1 MFFSK
6 PYNIFKVK
14 NHLKNKERILMR
26 MSTTGHPLNINGCQ
40 ARISKT
46 DWGNTTTEWYS
57 FALSQGDREL
67 YEKLISKKYKC
78 NIAVVNSWFNQYDPY
93 SASSHPWHDHP
104 HSELT
109 NVYFVELEDKSLGTV
124 LKNPKTGKDINVRV
138 EEGQILT
145 FHASIMHKSPKNLT
159 NSRKTVISF
168 NTRFV

>member
-14 NHLKNKERILMR
+14 DHLKNKERILKR
-26 MSTTGHPLNINGCQ
+26 ISITGYPFNINNGQ

-46 DWGNTTTEWYS
+46 DWGVDTTEWYS
-57 FALSQGDREL
+57 FALSQGDREG
-67 YEKLISKKYKC
+67 YEKFISKKYKC
-78 NIAVVNSWFNQYDPY
+78 NSAVINSWFNQYDPY

-104 HSELT
+104 KSALT

-124 LKNPKTGKDINVRV
+124 LKNQKTGKDINVRV